1 MQTRLAAL
9 PLILVEAK
17 PHPERLDKRPAAER
31 RFNHNQGHS
40 NMKTIG
46 FAATDADTPLEH
58 FSFERRAPRENDVVM
73 EILYCGVCHTDL
85 HQARNDWGWSQY
97 PLVPGHEIVGRVI
110 EVGSNVSRYKIGD
123 AVAVGCMVDSC
134 QHCDQCR
141 KGEEQLCREGNT
153 QTYND
158 KDRIDGTTTYGGYSR
173 HVVVR
178 EEFVLRVPDA
188 LDLSKAAPLLCAGI
202 TTYSPLRSWGVGPG
216 SRVGVIGLGGLGHM
230 AVKLAAGM
238 GADVTV
244 MSRTKDKEADALELG
259 ADRLLVSTDEA
270 AMAKAASSFH
280 LIIDTVP
287 VKHDLNPY
295 LPLLDVDGTLCL
307 VGQIGPLAEPTT
319 VPLILGRR
327 RIAGSPIGGIR
338 ETQEMLDFCG
348 RKNILPDC
356 EMIRMDQINEAFGR
370 LEKADVRY
378 RFVIDMASLD
388 A

>member
-1 MQTRLAAL
+1 
-9 PLILVEAK
+9 
-17 PHPERLDKRPAAER
+17 
-31 RFNHNQGHS
+31 
-40 NMKTIG
+40 MKTTG
-46 FAATDADTPLEH
+46 FAATDADTPLAH
-58 FSFERRAPRENDVVM
+58 FTFDRRAPRPKDVVM
-73 EILYCGVCHTDL
+73 EVLYCGVCHSDL

-110 EVGSNVSRYKIGD
+110 EIGSEVTLCKVGD
-123 AVAVGCMVDSC
+123 PVAVGCMVDSC

-158 KDRIDGTTTYGGYSR
+158 KDRIDGTRTYGGYSK

-178 EEFVLRVPDA
+178 EEFVLRVPDE

-202 TTYSPLRSWGVGPG
+202 TTYSPLRTWNAGPG

-230 AVKLAAGM
+230 AVKLAAGL

-244 MSRTKDKEADALELG
+244 MSRSSDKEMDALTLG
-259 ADRLLVSTDEA
+259 ADRLLVSSDEK
-270 AMAKAASSFH
+270 AMAEAASSFD

-287 VKHDLNPY
+287 VKHDINPY
-295 LPLLDVDGTLCL
+295 VPLLDVDGTLVL
-307 VGQIGPLAEPTT
+307 VGQIGPLNEPST
-319 VPLILGRR
+319 VPLLLGRR
-327 RIAGSPIGGIR
+327 RVAGFPIGGIA
-338 ETQEMLDFCG
+338 ETQEMLNFCA

-356 EMIRMDQINEAFGR
+356 EMIRMDQINDAFER
-370 LEKADVRY
+370 MERSDVRY
-378 RFVIDMASLD
+378 RFVIDMASLE